1 MKGLEL
7 SRAYWEKCAL
17 PLFRREL
24 PAFLERAAVG
34 LVGEGSECFGF
45 DDEISQDHDW
55 GPGFCLWLPEGE
67 WAEWQDAVEALLGRL
82 PDTYEGFPARMA
94 PAKRMGRVGP
104 LSIEGFYGRFIGM
117 PQPPQTWKQWR
128 LVPEQFL
135 AVSTNG
141 AVFSD
146 RLGAFTAFREALL
159 GFYPEDVRLK
169 KIAARCMGMA
179 QAGQYNLLR
188 SLKRGETATAML
200 AAARFSEQAVSMT
213 FLLNKRYMPFYK
225 WAHRGVEQLPILGK
239 ETAGCV
245 TALAGLDWR
254 LGPRV
259 EAVAGDIV
267 ESLCRDVAGRLRSD
281 GLSDA
286 DGDSGTHRNAGTAE
300 DVRYAGIAFPADRMK
315 GRGPTA
321 PFILIALRI
330 VSLRCGTGSGCCGR

>member
-67 WAEWQDAVEALLGRL
+67 WAEWQDAVEALLARL

-94 PAKRMGRVGP
+94 SAKRMGRVGP
-104 LSIEGFYGRFIGM
+104 LPIEGFYARFIGM

-146 RLGAFTAFREALL
+146 RCT
-159 GFYPEDVRLK
+159 
-169 KIAARCMGMA
+169 MG
-179 QAGQYNLLR
+179 
-188 SLKRGETATAML
+188 
-200 AAARFSEQAVSMT
+200 
-213 FLLNKRYMPFYK
+213 
-225 WAHRGVEQLPILGK
+225 
-239 ETAGCV
+239 
-245 TALAGLDWR
+245 
-254 LGPRV
+254 
-259 EAVAGDIV
+259 
-267 ESLCRDVAGRLRSD
+267 ESLMQRRRVSEEVFRYVKLYQQGR
-281 GLSDA
+281 
-286 DGDSGTHRNAGTAE
+286 
-300 DVRYAGIAFPADRMK
+300 K
-315 GRGPTA
+315 
-321 PFILIALRI
+321 
-330 VSLRCGTGSGCCGR
+330 

>member
-67 WAEWQDAVEALLGRL
+67 WAEWQDAVEALLARL

-159 GFYPEDVRLK
+159 GFYPEDVR
-169 KIAARCMGMA
+169 
-179 QAGQYNLLR
+179 
-188 SLKRGETATAML
+188 
-200 AAARFSEQAVSMT
+200 ARFSEQAVSMT

-225 WAHRGVEQLPILGK
+225 WAHRGVEQLPILGR
-239 ETAGCV
+239 ETAACV

-286 DGDSGTHRNAGTAE
+286 DGDWLVEHGPSVQARIETPE
-300 DVRYAGIAFPADRMK
+300 LQRMSVM
-315 GRGPTA
+315 
-321 PFILIALRI
+321 LE
-330 VSLRCGTGSGCCGR
+330 

>member
-7 SRAYWEKCAL
+7 SRAYWENCAL

-55 GPGFCLWLPEGE
+55 GPGFCLWLPEAE
-67 WAEWQDAVEALLGRL
+67 WPEWQDAVEALLARL
-82 PDTYEGFPARMA
+82 PDRYEGFPARMA
-94 PAKRMGRVGP
+94 PDRRMGRVGP
-104 LSIEGFYGRFIGM
+104 LSIEGFYARFIGM

-128 LVPEQFL
+128 LVPEYFL

-159 GFYPEDVRLK
+159 AFYPEDVRLK

-200 AAARFSEQAVSMT
+200 AAARFSEQAISMA

-225 WAHRGVEQLPILGK
+225 WAHRGVAQLPSLGG
-239 ETAGCV
+239 ETAACV
-245 TALAGLDWR
+245 TELAGLDWR

-259 EAVAGDIV
+259 EAAAGDIV
-267 ESLCRDVAGRLRSD
+267 ESLCRDVAGKLRSD

-286 DGDSGTHRNAGTAE
+286 DGDWLVEHGPSVQSRIETPELR
-300 DVRYAGIAFPADRMK
+300 RMSVM
-315 GRGPTA
+315 
-321 PFILIALRI
+321 LE
-330 VSLRCGTGSGCCGR
+330 

>member
-128 LVPEQFL
+128 LSVKRCWASIRKMSASKRLQP
-135 AVSTNG
+135 G
-141 AVFSD
+141 A
-146 RLGAFTAFREALL
+146 
-159 GFYPEDVRLK
+159 
-169 KIAARCMGMA
+169 
-179 QAGQYNLLR
+179 
-188 SLKRGETATAML
+188 
-200 AAARFSEQAVSMT
+200 
-213 FLLNKRYMPFYK
+213 
-225 WAHRGVEQLPILGK
+225 WA
-239 ETAGCV
+239 
-245 TALAGLDWR
+245 WR
-254 LGPRV
+254 RPV
-259 EAVAGDIV
+259 NTTC
-267 ESLCRDVAGRLRSD
+267 SGR
-281 GLSDA
+281 
-286 DGDSGTHRNAGTAE
+286 
-300 DVRYAGIAFPADRMK
+300 
-315 GRGPTA
+315 
-321 PFILIALRI
+321 
-330 VSLRCGTGSGCCGR
+330 

>member
-1 MKGLEL
+1 
-7 SRAYWEKCAL
+7 
-17 PLFRREL
+17 
-24 PAFLERAAVG
+24 
-34 LVGEGSECFGF
+34 
-45 DDEISQDHDW
+45 
-55 GPGFCLWLPEGE
+55 
-67 WAEWQDAVEALLGRL
+67 
-82 PDTYEGFPARMA
+82 
-94 PAKRMGRVGP
+94 
-104 LSIEGFYGRFIGM
+104 M

-200 AAARFSEQAVSMT
+200 AAARFSEQAISMT

-239 ETAGCV
+239 ETAACV

-267 ESLCRDVAGRLRSD
+267 ESLCRDVAGRLRLD

-286 DGDSGTHRNAGTAE
+286 DGDWLVDHGPSVQARIETPE
-300 DVRYAGIAFPADRMK
+300 LQRMSVM
-315 GRGPTA
+315 
-321 PFILIALRI
+321 LE
-330 VSLRCGTGSGCCGR
+330 

>member
-1 MKGLEL
+1 
-7 SRAYWEKCAL
+7 
-17 PLFRREL
+17 
-24 PAFLERAAVG
+24 
-34 LVGEGSECFGF
+34 
-45 DDEISQDHDW
+45 
-55 GPGFCLWLPEGE
+55 
-67 WAEWQDAVEALLGRL
+67 
-82 PDTYEGFPARMA
+82 
-94 PAKRMGRVGP
+94 MGRVVP
-104 LSIEGFYGRFIGM
+104 LSIGGFYGRFIGM

-225 WAHRGVEQLPILGK
+225 WAQRGVEQLPILGR
-239 ETAGCV
+239 EQAAGV
-245 TALAGLDWR
+245 AALVGPEWR
-254 LGPRV
+254 LRPRRG
-259 EAVAGDIV
+259 AAAGARRAPPGGV
-267 ESLCRDVAGRLRSD
+267 
-281 GLSDA
+281 LSDYP
-286 DGDSGTHRNAGTAE
+286 SR
-300 DVRYAGIAFPADRMK
+300 R
-315 GRGPTA
+315 
-321 PFILIALRI
+321 
-330 VSLRCGTGSGCCGR
+330 SLQQEG

>member
-1 MKGLEL
+1 M
-7 SRAYWEKCAL
+7 
-17 PLFRREL
+17 
-24 PAFLERAAVG
+24 
-34 LVGEGSECFGF
+34 
-45 DDEISQDHDW
+45 
-55 GPGFCLWLPEGE
+55 
-67 WAEWQDAVEALLGRL
+67 EALLARL

-188 SLKRGETATAML
+188 SLKRGRRQRPCL
-200 AAARFSEQAVSMT
+200 PPRVFSEQAVSMT
-213 FLLNKRYMPFYK
+213 FLLNKRYMPFTNGRT
-225 WAHRGVEQLPILGK
+225 AALNSCRSSAR
-239 ETAGCV
+239 ETAACV

-254 LGPRV
+254 LGPR
-259 EAVAGDIV
+259 
-267 ESLCRDVAGRLRSD
+267 
-281 GLSDA
+281 
-286 DGDSGTHRNAGTAE
+286 
-300 DVRYAGIAFPADRMK
+300 
-315 GRGPTA
+315 GRGGS
-321 PFILIALRI
+321 RGYCGI
-330 VSLRCGTGSGCCGR
+330 VVP

>member
-67 WAEWQDAVEALLGRL
+67 WAEWQDAVEALLARL
-82 PDTYEGFPARMA
+82 PDTYEGFSARMA

-225 WAHRGVEQLPILGK
+225 WAHRGVEQLPILGR

-286 DGDSGTHRNAGTAE
+286 DGDWLVDHGPSVQARIETPE
-300 DVRYAGIAFPADRMK
+300 LQRMSVM
-315 GRGPTA
+315 
-321 PFILIALRI
+321 LE
-330 VSLRCGTGSGCCGR
+330 

>member
-1 MKGLEL
+1 MGKV
-7 SRAYWEKCAL
+7 RAAAV
-17 PLFRREL
+17 PAGT

-67 WAEWQDAVEALLGRL
+67 WAEWQDAVEALLARL

-245 TALAGLDWR
+245 TAIGRAGLASWPPCR
-254 LGPRV
+254 GGSR
-259 EAVAGDIV
+259 GYCGIV
-267 ESLCRDVAGRLRSD
+267 V
-281 GLSDA
+281 
-286 DGDSGTHRNAGTAE
+286 
-300 DVRYAGIAFPADRMK
+300 P
-315 GRGPTA
+315 
-321 PFILIALRI
+321 
-330 VSLRCGTGSGCCGR
+330 